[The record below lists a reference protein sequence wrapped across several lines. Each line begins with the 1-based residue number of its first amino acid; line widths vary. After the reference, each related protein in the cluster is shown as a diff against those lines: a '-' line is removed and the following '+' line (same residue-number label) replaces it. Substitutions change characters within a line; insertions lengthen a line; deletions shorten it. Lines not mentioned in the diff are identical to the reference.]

1 MIFNF
6 DRITFSD
13 DVMGG
18 QACIRDIRVPVS
30 VIVNMA
36 ANGATFQD
44 ILDDFE
50 YLEEEDIKQALK
62 YAAWAVSDKVFV
74 I

>member
-1 MIFNF
+1 MSFKF

-18 QACIRDIRVPVS
+18 QACIRDIRIPVS
-30 VIVNMA
+30 LIVNMV
-36 ANGATFQD
+36 ANGATFKD

-50 YLEEEDIKQALK
+50 YLEEEDIKQSLK
-62 YAAWAVSDKVFV
+62 YALWAVSDKVFV

>member
-1 MIFNF
+1 MTFKL
-6 DRITFSD
+6 DRITFSH

-30 VIVNMA
+30 LIVNMV
-36 ANGATFQD
+36 ANGATFSD
-44 ILDDFE
+44 VLSDFE

-62 YAAWAVSDKVFV
+62 CNFSQ
-74 I
+74 